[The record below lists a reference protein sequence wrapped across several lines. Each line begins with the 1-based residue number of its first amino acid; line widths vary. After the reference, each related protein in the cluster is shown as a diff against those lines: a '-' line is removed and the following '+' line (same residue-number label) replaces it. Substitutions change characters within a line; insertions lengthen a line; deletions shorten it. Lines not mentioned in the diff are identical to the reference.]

1 MRRRRTDDHE
11 GPSNDR
17 WLVSYAD
24 FVTVLFGFFV
34 FLYALSNAEHA
45 EVQRLSEA
53 VQGVFAGKPRTINP
67 IPIGEPE
74 TAPAN
79 EAGTGTPGFADPEL
93 RAALGNALE
102 GVVGNDRIRFREGER
117 WMEVTL
123 PGDLVFSS
131 GGVVPGKEAQTAI
144 VRIAEVLAPEDN
156 AIVVEGYTDNLPIST
171 GRFPSNWELS
181 AARAGAVVRLLE
193 ANGIDPERLAALGYG
208 DNHPVARNDTERGR
222 ARNRRVTL
230 VIGAEGSPPAAPG
243 QR

>member
-1 MRRRRTDDHE
+1 MRRRRPDTE

-34 FLYALSNAEHA
+34 FLYAISSAEQDQ
-45 EVQRLSEA
+45 VRRLSEA
-53 VQGVFAGKPRTINP
+53 VQGVFTGPPRTIEP
-67 IPIGEPE
+67 IPIGEPITGLGE
-74 TAPAN
+74 AGRTAPRFS
-79 EAGTGTPGFADPEL
+79 EPGL
-93 RAALGNALE
+93 RQELGNALE
-102 GVVGNDRIRFREGER
+102 GLVGSDQIRFREGER

-123 PGDLVFSS
+123 PGDLVFRS
-131 GGVVPGKEAQTAI
+131 GGVLPGPEAQTAI
-144 VRIAEVLAPEDN
+144 VRIADVLASGDN
-156 AIVVEGYTDNLPIST
+156 ALVVEGHTDNLPIST
-171 GRFPSNWELS
+171 DRFPSNWELS

-193 ANGIDPERLAALGYG
+193 DSGIDGERLAAMGYG

-230 VIGAEGSPPAAPG
+230 VIGAGGSPPAAPG

>member
-1 MRRRRTDDHE
+1 MRRRRPDSE

-34 FLYALSNAEHA
+34 FLYAISAAEQDQ
-45 EVQRLSEA
+45 VRRLSEA
-53 VQGVFAGKPRTINP
+53 VQGVFTGTPRTIEP
-67 IPIGEPE
+67 IPIGEPI
-74 TAPAN
+74 TTPG
-79 EAGTGTPGFADPEL
+79 EAETGTPRFSDPEL
-93 RAALGNALE
+93 REDLGNALE
-102 GVVGNDRIRFREGER
+102 GLVGSDQIRFREGER

-123 PGDLVFSS
+123 PGDLAFRS
-131 GGVVPGKEAQTAI
+131 GGALPAAEAQTAI
-144 VRIAEVLAPEDN
+144 VRIADVLASGDN
-156 AIVVEGYTDNLPIST
+156 ALVVEGHTDNLPIST

-193 ANGIDPERLAALGYG
+193 NSGIDGERLAAMGYG

-230 VIGAEGSPPAAPG
+230 VIAAEGSTPAPPG

>member
-1 MRRRRTDDHE
+1 MRRRGIETE

-34 FLYALSNAEHA
+34 FLYAISNAEQDQ
-45 EVQRLSEA
+45 VRRLSDA
-53 VQGVFAGKPRTINP
+53 VQGVFTGTPRTIKP
-67 IPIGEPE
+67 IPVGEPI
-74 TAPAN
+74 TAPG
-79 EAGTGTPGFADPEL
+79 EAGTGAPRFSDPEL
-93 RAALGNALE
+93 RNELGNALE
-102 GVVGNDRIRFREGER
+102 GLVGSDQIRFREGAR

-123 PGDLVFSS
+123 PGDLVFRS
-131 GGVVPGKEAQTAI
+131 GGVLPGPEAQTAI
-144 VRIAEVLAPEDN
+144 VRIADVLASGDN
-156 AIVVEGYTDNLPIST
+156 ALMVEGHTDNLPIST

-193 ANGIDPERLAALGYG
+193 DSGIDGKRLAAKGYG

-230 VIGAEGSPPAAPG
+230 VISAQGRPPASPG

>member
-1 MRRRRTDDHE
+1 MRRRRTDDEE

-53 VQGVFAGKPRTINP
+53 VQGVFSGKPRTINP
-67 IPIGEPE
+67 IPIGEPI
-74 TAPAN
+74 TAPD
-79 EAGTGTPGFADPEL
+79 ESSGTGAPRFSEPEL
-93 RAALGNALE
+93 RDALGNALDGVAE
-102 GVVGNDRIRFREGER
+102 GERIRFREGKR
-117 WMEVTL
+117 WLEVTL

-131 GGVVPGKEAQTAI
+131 GGVRPGKAAKAAI
-144 VRIAEVLAPEDN
+144 VRIAEVLASNDN

-171 GRFPSNWELS
+171 SRFPSNWELS

-193 ANGIDPERLAALGYG
+193 ANGIEPERLAALGYG

>member
-1 MRRRRTDDHE
+1 MRRRHSDSE

-34 FLYALSNAEHA
+34 FLYAISSAEQDQ
-45 EVQRLSEA
+45 VRRLSEA
-53 VQGVFAGKPRTINP
+53 VQGVFTGTPRTINP
-67 IPIGEPE
+67 IPVGEPI
-74 TAPAN
+74 TAPG
-79 EAGTGTPGFADPEL
+79 EAGTGAPPFSDQGLREEL
-93 RAALGNALE
+93 GQALE
-102 GVVGNDRIRFREGER
+102 GLVGADQIRFREGAQ

-123 PGDLVFSS
+123 PGDLVFRS
-131 GGVVPGKEAQTAI
+131 GGVLPGPEAQTALM
-144 VRIAEVLAPEDN
+144 RIAGVLASGDN
-156 AIVVEGYTDNLPIST
+156 AIVVEGHTDNLPIST

-193 ANGIDPERLAALGYG
+193 DSGINGERLAALGYG

-230 VIGAEGSPPAAPG
+230 VIGAQGSIPAAPG
-243 QR
+243 ER

>member
-1 MRRRRTDDHE
+1 MRRRRSDSE

-34 FLYALSNAEHA
+34 FLYAISTAEQD
-45 EVQRLSEA
+45 EVRRLSDA
-53 VQGVFAGKPRTINP
+53 VQGVFTGTPRTIEP
-67 IPIGEPE
+67 IPIGEPI
-74 TAPAN
+74 TAPGESGSADQ
-79 EAGTGTPGFADPEL
+79 AFPSPGL
-93 RAALGNALE
+93 REDLGRALE
-102 GVVGNDRIRFREGER
+102 GLVGADQIRFREGAQ

-123 PGDLVFSS
+123 PGDLVFRS
-131 GGVVPGKEAQTAI
+131 GGVLPGPEAQTAI
-144 VRIAEVLAPEDN
+144 VRIAGVLASQDN
-156 AIVVEGYTDNLPIST
+156 AIVVEGHTDNLPIRT

-193 ANGIDPERLAALGYG
+193 DSGIDGERLAALGYG

-230 VIGAEGSPPAAPG
+230 VIGAEGRIPAAPG

>member
-1 MRRRRTDDHE
+1 MRRRRTETE

-34 FLYALSNAEHA
+34 FLYAISSAEQDQ
-45 EVQRLSEA
+45 VRRLSEA
-53 VQGVFAGKPRTINP
+53 VQGVFTGTPRTINP
-67 IPIGEPE
+67 IPIGEPI
-74 TAPAN
+74 TAPG
-79 EAGTGTPGFADPEL
+79 EAGTGASRFTDSGL
-93 RAALGNALE
+93 REELGNALD
-102 GVVGNDRIRFREGER
+102 GLVGSDQIRFREGER

-123 PGDLVFSS
+123 PGDLVFRS
-131 GGVVPGKEAQTAI
+131 GGVLPGPEAQTAI
-144 VRIAEVLAPEDN
+144 VRIADVLASGDN
-156 AIVVEGYTDNLPIST
+156 ALVVEGYTDSLPIST

-193 ANGIDPERLAALGYG
+193 DSGIDGERLAAMGYG
-208 DNHPVARNDTERGR
+208 DNHPVTRNDTERGR

-230 VIGAEGSPPAAPG
+230 VIGAEGSIPAPPG